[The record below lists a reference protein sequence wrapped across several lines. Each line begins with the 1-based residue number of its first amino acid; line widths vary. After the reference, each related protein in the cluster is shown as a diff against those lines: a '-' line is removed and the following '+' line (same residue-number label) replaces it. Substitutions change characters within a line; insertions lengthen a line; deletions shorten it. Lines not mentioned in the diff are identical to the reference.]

1 MPVPPASVNSSASAT
16 PFTIS
21 LTRLS
26 SVEHLV
32 CSWAILPSD
41 ATEICFH
48 SLHFTPW
55 MINEYAVSFPSFPLR
70 LCIPFFLHPSERLW
84 HVTVQQWNYVF
95 FFFGV
100 LREVLVIW
108 LGVICAYDV
117 LLAEKWGGGEWKTRA
132 TDREGK
138 HKGKERFSKGEV
150 MSFWKERKCFFDPR
164 FAAIASWENRS

>member
-1 MPVPPASVNSSASAT
+1 MNLSHPRCNLSTCINSPDSMPVPPASVNSSASAT

-55 MINEYAVSFPSFPLR
+55 MINDYAVSFPSFPLR

-84 HVTVQQWNYVF
+84 HVTVQQWNYAF
-95 FFFGV
+95 FFFWGAPWGFSH
-100 LREVLVIW
+100 LAWRYMCIWRSIGGEVR
-108 LGVICAYDV
+108 C
-117 LLAEKWGGGEWKTRA
+117 GGGGRVENEGHRLRRKA
-132 TDREGK
+132 QGERE
-138 HKGKERFSKGEV
+138 
-150 MSFWKERKCFFDPR
+150 
-164 FAAIASWENRS
+164 I